1 MFPVKRISEYYAY
14 AGMHDISLLTD
25 HGGACVH
32 CLYAFHVKYAINI
45 LMQQYAE
52 FHAAVS

>member
-32 CLYAFHVKYAINI
+32 CLYAFYVKYAINI
-45 LMQQYAE
+45 FMQQYAD
-52 FHAAVS
+52 SQ